1 MDHGQACFL
10 CLEIYLCLI
19 NIPPALCNNSIRE
32 FNSHIFSRLNSI
44 LSVHNNKMKEN
55 HNSENEPQTTW
66 LNV

>member
-1 MDHGQACFL
+1 MDKLNFYALKYTFVLSIFL
-10 CLEIYLCLI
+10 LLCVITVSVSLTVI
-19 NIPPALCNNSIRE
+19 
-32 FNSHIFSRLNSI
+32 FFSRLNSI